1 MRDIATPLP
10 SCESSL
16 SYAGTHCQVR
26 SSRIARRVAGHLAD
40 AEELTFPRDQPGA
53 AAHDRTPAVPALSA
67 TVKLGAVTEDGR
79 FHRWLTHD
87 EIAGAVLSAIDEGR
101 DIVAGTLPG

>member
-1 MRDIATPLP
+1 MPRLTPNFPAHASRDVWQDGWLSPRR
-10 SCESSL
+10 SL
-16 SYAGTHCQVR
+16 FRCT
-26 SSRIARRVAGHLAD
+26 
-40 AEELTFPRDQPGA
+40 QPGA